1 MHLTKLSPPHL
12 PAFTYGLK
20 TWWESLSLFRQF
32 SLASLT
38 APLVGMILL
47 GIWISQ
53 RIENA
58 VVQSVGASAALYT
71 DALIEPYVQELAA
84 GDEISADNIRG
95 LEARLSPAFA
105 GKRIIAVKI
114 WRGDKIV
121 YSNTKN
127 LIGHTFPPSAS
138 RHRAWQGD
146 VTVNYDATD
155 DADEAEERAL
165 NLPVLEF
172 FAPVR
177 QSGTNR
183 IIALAETYEVS
194 TTLAEKLAVA
204 RYQGWLA
211 VLAATFFMVSLQ
223 ALIVRRGSR
232 TIAEQRKKLR
242 SKLDSLAASLAE
254 NEALRIHANH
264 ANRRVTEINERFLQK
279 LGADL
284 HDGPVQLLG
293 MSLLRLDSLKH
304 TVSKTSKDLREDA
317 LDDVIVIREALIES
331 LEEIRTVSSGLAPP
345 EVDQLTL
352 EGALRMVAARHERRT
367 ERPVHVDLGAL
378 PSYVPY
384 SLKASLYRFAQE
396 GLNNAFRHA
405 GGSGQALRA
414 RFDGRCLEVGV
425 SDTGPGF
432 DCGAREPLEMI
443 GGQGLKGLRD
453 RIESVGGTFAVNS
466 QPGRGTR
473 LVARFSISDLEYSE
487 GERAYA

>member
-1 MHLTKLSPPHL
+1 MRVYEFSPPL
-12 PAFTYGLK
+12 PAFTARLM

-47 GIWISQ
+47 GVWISQ
-53 RIENA
+53 RVENA

-71 DALIEPYVQELAA
+71 DALIEPYVQELMT
-84 GDEISADNIRG
+84 GDEISADNIRA

-105 GKRIIAVKI
+105 GKTIIAVKI

-121 YSNTKN
+121 YSNAKD
-127 LIGHTFPPSAS
+127 LIGHSFPPSS
-138 RHRAWQGD
+138 LRRRAWQGD
-146 VTVNYDATD
+146 VTVNYDTTDEAD
-155 DADEAEERAL
+155 DADERAL

-204 RYQGWLA
+204 RYQSWLA
-211 VLAATFFMVSLQ
+211 VLAASFLMVAMQ
-223 ALIVRRGSR
+223 ALIVLRGSK
-232 TIAEQRKKLR
+232 TIADQREKLR
-242 SKLDSLAASLAE
+242 SKIDRLAASLAE
-254 NEALRIHANH
+254 NETLRIHANH

-304 TVSKTSKDLREDA
+304 TVSKTPKDLREDA
-317 LDDVIVIREALIES
+317 LEDVIVIREALIES

-367 ERPVHVDLGAL
+367 ERPVYVDLGML
-378 PSYVPY
+378 PSHVPY
-384 SLKASLYRFAQE
+384 SLKASLYRFVQE

-405 GGSGQALRA
+405 AGSGQTIRA
-414 RFDGRCLEVGV
+414 MFDGRNLEVAV

-432 DCGAREPLEMI
+432 DCSARGPLEI
-443 GGQGLKGLRD
+443 TGGQGLKGLRD
-453 RIESVGGTFAVNS
+453 RIESVGGTFAISS

-473 LVARFSISDLEYSE
+473 LLARFSISELDYSE